1 MKKLLIIMSL
11 LVFSFGFGNDHRHHG
26 PHHGHF
32 SYPIGYHVVILEGPY
47 RQCPG
52 VIIEQTYVTING
64 QQRLAYVIDGYCRQV
79 YYRTGPVLEIYV
91 RAN

>member
-1 MKKLLIIMSL
+1 MKKLLIIMGL
-11 LVFSFGFGNDHRHHG
+11 LMFSFGFGNDHRHH
-26 PHHGHF
+26 PHHGYF

-52 VIIEQTYVTING
+52 VIIEQTYTTING